1 MKEDFENVKSVRLHY
16 RYDHVRGAESSA
28 DEGLMSYLDQ
38 CGTNR
43 QASRIFHSR
52 IEIIYRPTTLLLVL
66 VHVMLNRFTRL
77 EINSI
82 R

>member
-16 RYDHVRGAESSA
+16 RYDHVRGAESDSA
-28 DEGLMSYLDQ
+28 DEGLMNYLDQ

-43 QASRIFHSR
+43 QASRIFHSQ
-52 IEIIYRPTTLLLVL
+52 IEIIYRWIILELVY
-66 VHVMLNRFTRL
+66 VILNRFTRL